1 MLGFTPP
8 SSCANK
14 SVPLNL
20 SAPISLRNGR
30 VTTLLLPVLGL
41 SFAINNLGRFKKK
54 KKVYIFF
61 LKKEKLN
68 DFSVSRHIVK
78 NSKTMFS

>member
-41 SFAINNLGRFKKK
+41 SFAINNLGRFLKKK
-54 KKVYIFF
+54 SIHIFF
-61 LKKEKLN
+61 KK
-68 DFSVSRHIVK
+68 R
-78 NSKTMFS
+78 KTK